1 MKTSEKL
8 MLGFYKDCDLLEE
21 VARLD
26 DYELTVTMLQRLIGM
41 RDLIEHV
48 KTVEEEE
55 EEEDD

>member
-8 MLGFYKDCDLLEE
+8 MRGFYEDCDLLEE

-55 EEEDD
+55 DD

>member
-8 MLGFYKDCDLLEE
+8 MLGFYEDCDLLEE

-26 DYELTVTMLQRLIGM
+26 NYELTVTMLQRLIGM

-55 EEEDD
+55 DD